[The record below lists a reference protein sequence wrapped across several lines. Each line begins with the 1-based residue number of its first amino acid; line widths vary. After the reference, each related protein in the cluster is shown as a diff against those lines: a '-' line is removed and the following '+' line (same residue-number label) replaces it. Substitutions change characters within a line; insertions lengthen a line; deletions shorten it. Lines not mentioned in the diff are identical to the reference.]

1 MMNQKYME
9 RFFKSATFAVFMLS
23 VFLVFLSMNEFK
35 DWRATTAANNTISVS
50 GEGDAF
56 VTPDVATFSF
66 GVSADA
72 AQVSD
77 AQTNVTTKTNAI
89 ISALKQLGI
98 ADADIQT
105 SDYSI
110 YPKYTYTS
118 TICQTN
124 GICPPSQQVPDG
136 YTVSNS
142 LTVKVRN
149 TDDAGKAL
157 AAVGD
162 NGGTNVSGLSF
173 TLDNPEAPQ
182 AEAQAK
188 AIADAKAKALVL
200 AKDLGVSLGQ
210 VVTFTDD
217 SNSGQPMPIFMNA
230 LSAGATSAPSA
241 PTISTGQNKV
251 SDNVT
256 ITYEIR

>member
-1 MMNQKYME
+1 M
-9 RFFKSATFAVFMLS
+9 FANMA
-23 VFLVFLSMNEFK
+23 LVFLSLFFVCESLNALK
-35 DWRATTAANNTISVS
+35 DWQTPVQPTDTISVS
-50 GEGDAF
+50 GEGQASA
-56 VTPDVATFSF
+56 TPDIATFSF
-66 GVSADA
+66 GVSADS

-77 AQTNVTTKTNAI
+77 AQASVTTKTDAI
-89 ISALKQLGI
+89 LAALKQLGI

-110 YPKYTYTS
+110 YPKYTYAS
-118 TICQTN
+118 TICQAN
-124 GICPPSQQVPDG
+124 GICPPQKQVPDG

-142 LTVKVRN
+142 VTVKVRKI
-149 TDDAGKAL
+149 DSAGDAL

-173 TLDNPEAPQ
+173 TLDDPNAPQ
-182 AEAQAK
+182 ADARAK
-188 AIADAKAKALVL
+188 AIADAKTKAQVL

-217 SNSGQPMPIFMNA
+217 TNSGGPMPVYMMNA
-230 LSAGATSAPSA
+230 VSAGAAAPA
-241 PTISTGQNKV
+241 PTIATGQNQV
-251 SDNVT
+251 TDNVT